1 MGRIIKKSLKVSL
14 IGIIILAGVL
24 GVAYGIGAYSG
35 AFKTSLQFEKNSDIF
50 PDEEVKINFSQV
62 VSVESYSKKID
73 IAPREN
79 VILRWENSNKTL
91 VLSPKKGWKM
101 DTVYTVKLSE
111 GKTKL
116 LTKIGAQ
123 ELAFSTLKKPS
134 IKSVIPSDGSKDVVF
149 DIEDPIV
156 VDFEKTFED
165 FWIKFS
171 FSPAVE
177 YAYEINPEKTQFKI
191 IPKGSVKD
199 GTKYDMTVDAKYIKD
214 ADDGFQ
220 EVLTTSFETLP
231 PPPETWEKDLSL
243 RVEQAKKFTRAK
255 IKEGKYIDI
264 NLASQIMSTFENG
277 NLLDSFM
284 ISSGKRGMETPK
296 GEHQI
301 YNKSPRPWSKKYSLY
316 MPFWMAITSSGEY
329 GIHELPEWPGG
340 YKEGANHLGTPVSHG
355 CVRLGIGAAKTVYDW
370 ADIGTPVVVY

>member
-1 MGRIIKKSLKVSL
+1 MRRAIKKSLKISL
-14 IGIIILAGVL
+14 LGIIIGAGVL
-24 GVAYGIGAYSG
+24 GVAYAIGAYSG
-35 AFKTSLQFEKNSDIF
+35 AFKASLQLERNSDIL
-50 PDEEVKINFSQV
+50 PDEEVRINFSQAV
-62 VSVESYSKKID
+62 LAESYKKKID

-79 VILRWENSNKTL
+79 VVLRWENSNKTL
-91 VLSPKKGWKM
+91 VLAPKKGWKM
-101 DTVYTVKLSE
+101 ETAYTIKLEE

-116 LTKIGAQ
+116 LTRIRKQ
-123 ELAFSTLKKPS
+123 ELVFSTLKKPA
-134 IKSVIPSDGSKDVVF
+134 VVNVVPSNGSRDVVF

-165 FWIKFS
+165 FWINFS
-171 FSPAVE
+171 FSPAIE
-177 YAYEINPEKTQFKI
+177 YAYEVNPEKTQFKI
-191 IPKGSVKD
+191 IPKDIAKD
-199 GTKYDMTVDAKYIKD
+199 GTKYDMTVGAKYIKD
-214 ADDGFQ
+214 AEGEFQ
-220 EVLTTSFETLP
+220 EILKTSFETLP
-231 PPPETWEKDLSL
+231 PPPVTWEKDLSL
-243 RVEQAKKFTRAK
+243 RVEQARKFTRAK

-264 NLASQIMSTFENG
+264 NLAGQIMSTFENG
-277 NLLDSFM
+277 NLLDSYM

-316 MPFWMAITSSGEY
+316 MPFWMAITPSGSY

-355 CVRLGIGAAKTVYDW
+355 CVRLGIGSAKTVYDW

>member
-1 MGRIIKKSLKVSL
+1 MRRIIKKSIRIFL
-14 IGIIILAGVL
+14 IGTIAVAGIL
-24 GVAYGIGAYSG
+24 GVTYGIAAYSG
-35 AFKTSLQFEKNSDIF
+35 VFRVSLQLEKSSDVL
-50 PDEEVKINFSQV
+50 PDEEVRINFSQAV
-62 VSVESYSKKID
+62 LVESYKKKID
-73 IAPREN
+73 ISPREN
-79 VILRWENSNKTL
+79 VVLRWENSNKTL
-91 VLSPKKGWKM
+91 VLSPKNGWKM
-101 DTVYTVKLSE
+101 DMSYAIKLSE

-134 IKSVIPSDGSKDVVF
+134 IKSVIPSNGSKDIVF

-165 FWIKFS
+165 FWIDFN
-171 FSPAVE
+171 FNPAIE
-177 YAYEINPEKTQFKI
+177 YAYEVNPEKTQFKI

-199 GTKYDMTVDAKYIKD
+199 GTKYDMTVEAKYIKD
-214 ADDGFQ
+214 ANDRFQ

-231 PPPETWEKDLSL
+231 PPPATWEKDLSL
-243 RVEQAKKFTRAK
+243 RLEQAKKFTRAK

-264 NLASQIMSTFENG
+264 NLAGQIMSTFENG
-277 NLLDSFM
+277 NLLDAYM

-296 GEHQI
+296 GEHKI
-301 YNKSPRPWSKKYSLY
+301 YNKSPRPWSKKYSLF
-316 MPFWMAITSSGEY
+316 MPFWMAITPSGEY

-370 ADIGTPVVVY
+370 ADIGTSVVIY